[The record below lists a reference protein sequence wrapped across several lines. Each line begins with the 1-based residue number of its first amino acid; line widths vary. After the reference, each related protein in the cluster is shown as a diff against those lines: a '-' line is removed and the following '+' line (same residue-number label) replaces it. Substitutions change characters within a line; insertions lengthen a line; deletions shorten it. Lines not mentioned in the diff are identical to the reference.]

1 MPTPLSV
8 SLILLPG
15 FSLFALGA
23 VRSVFAAA
31 NEVSGEMLY
40 RVEQYAA
47 DGTQQALTQCGISI
61 TALPLQQLHRESDSV
76 ILLIADE
83 RVDEGV
89 ISAVGQRLKQ
99 QFHHEFHRPDDG
111 LDWTLGACGAGA
123 QILAEH
129 GFLDGYR
136 AAIHWQI
143 LADAVKRYP
152 ATLFTPGLFEIDRN
166 RLSAG
171 AGAAVLDLLLHWL
184 GLRHG
189 STFAA
194 EVAAGLGLDR
204 VRGSEERQPVPAS
217 AQPALGSARL
227 KEALE
232 LMAANLAEPLQAE
245 DIAQLVGVSRRQ
257 LERLFRQH
265 LDTFPSRYYL
275 ELRLK
280 HARRQLKQTTQSIL
294 QVGLAC
300 GFTSG
305 PHFSTTYRNYFGYT
319 PREER
324 ARHTMPQAVQKNSEE
339 DIQ

>member
-1 MPTPLSV
+1 MPTPFSV

-31 NEVSGEMLY
+31 NEVSGVKLY
-40 RVEQYAA
+40 RIEQYAA
-47 DGTQQALTQCGISI
+47 DGSQVLTQCGISI
-61 TALPLQQLHRESDSV
+61 AAEPLNKLNNSQPALLM
-76 ILLIADE
+76 LIADE
-83 RVDEGV
+83 RVSEHVADV
-89 ISAVGQRLKQ
+89 VGSHLMQ
-99 QFHHEFHRPDDG
+99 QLNRFDHDNESV
-111 LDWTLGACGAGA
+111 LGACGAGA
-123 QILAEH
+123 QVLAEY
-129 GFLDGYR
+129 GLLDGYR
-136 AAIHWQI
+136 TAIHWQI
-143 LADAVKRYP
+143 LTDSVKRYP
-152 ATLFTPGLFEIDRN
+152 ATVFTPCLFEIDRN
-166 RLSAG
+166 RISAG
-171 AGAAVLDLLLHWL
+171 AGAAVLDLLIHWL

-265 LDTFPSRYYL
+265 MDTFPSRYYL

-280 HARRQLKQTTQSIL
+280 YARRQLKQTTQSIL

-324 ARHTMPQAVQKNSEE
+324 ARHIMPQVANKISEE
-339 DIQ
+339 DT

>member
-1 MPTPLSV
+1 MPTPFPV

-15 FSLFALGA
+15 FSLFVLGA
-23 VRSVFAAA
+23 VRSVFAVA
-31 NEVSGEMLY
+31 NEVGGEEYY
-40 RVEQYAA
+40 RVRQYAPEGA
-47 DGTQQALTQCGISI
+47 QALTQCGMSL
-61 TALPLQQLHRESDSV
+61 AADPLHKLNGEQPGL
-76 ILLIADE
+76 LMLIADE
-83 RVDEGV
+83 RVDERLAGE
-89 ISAVGQRLKQ
+89 VGRHLRQ
-99 QFHHEFHRPDDG
+99 QLNRGADDSE
-111 LDWTLGACGAGA
+111 WVLGASGAGA
-123 QILAEH
+123 QVLAEH

-152 ATLFTPGLFEIDRN
+152 QTVFTPGLFEIDRN
-166 RLSAG
+166 RISAG

-184 GLRHG
+184 EKRHG
-189 STFAA
+189 NIFSA

-204 VRGSEERQPVPAS
+204 LRGGDERQPVPAS
-217 AQPALGSARL
+217 AQPAVGSARL
-227 KEALE
+227 KDALE
-232 LMAANLAEPLQAE
+232 LMAANLAEPLPAE

-265 LDTFPSRYYL
+265 LDTLPSRYYL

-294 QVGLAC
+294 QVGLVC
-300 GFTSG
+300 GFASG
-305 PHFSTTYRNYFGYT
+305 SHFSTTYRNYFGYT

-324 ARHTMPQAVQKNSEE
+324 ARHTMPQLETDVARE

>member
-1 MPTPLSV
+1 MPTPFSV

-31 NEVSGEMLY
+31 NEVSGEVLY
-40 RVEQYAA
+40 RIEQYAA
-47 DGTQQALTQCGISI
+47 DGSQACTQCGISLS
-61 TALPLQQLHRESDSV
+61 AEPFNKLSHSQAGLV
-76 ILLIADE
+76 MLIADE
-83 RVDEGV
+83 RVDEHVAG
-89 ISAVGQRLKQ
+89 AVGGHLMQLLSRYD
-99 QFHHEFHRPDDG
+99 HDSE
-111 LDWTLGACGAGA
+111 TVLGACGAGA

-152 ATLFTPGLFEIDRN
+152 TTVFTPGLFEIDRN
-166 RLSAG
+166 RISAG
-171 AGAAVLDLLLHWL
+171 AGAAVLDLLLHWI

-265 LDTFPSRYYL
+265 MDTFPSRYYL

-324 ARHTMPQAVQKNSEE
+324 ARHTMPQVATKISEE
-339 DIQ
+339 DTQ

>member
-1 MPTPLSV
+1 MPTPFSV

-31 NEVSGEMLY
+31 NEVSGEILY
-40 RVEQYAA
+40 RIEQYAA
-47 DGTQQALTQCGISI
+47 VGSQALTQCGISL
-61 TALPLQQLHRESDSV
+61 AAEPLDKLDHNQAGL
-76 ILLIADE
+76 LMLIADE
-83 RVDEGV
+83 RVDEHV
-89 ISAVGQRLKQ
+89 ADTVSNHLERQLNRAYNDSEWV
-99 QFHHEFHRPDDG
+99 
-111 LDWTLGACGAGA
+111 LGACGVGP
-123 QILAEH
+123 QVLAEH

-152 ATLFTPGLFEIDRN
+152 TTVFTSGLFEIDRN
-166 RLSAG
+166 RISAG

-204 VRGSEERQPVPAS
+204 VRGSEERQPEPAS

-227 KEALE
+227 KDALE
-232 LMAANLAEPLQAE
+232 LMAANFAEPLQAE

-265 LDTFPSRYYL
+265 MDTFPSRYYL

-280 HARRQLKQTTQSIL
+280 HARRQLKQTTQSIM

-324 ARHTMPQAVQKNSEE
+324 ARHSMPQAVTKNSEE

>member
-1 MPTPLSV
+1 MPTPYSV
-8 SLILLPG
+8 SLILFPG
-15 FSLFALGA
+15 FSLLALGA
-23 VRSVFAAA
+23 VRSVFAVA
-31 NEVSGEMLY
+31 NEASGEMLY
-40 RVEQYAA
+40 RVRQYAA
-47 DGTQQALTQCGISI
+47 DGSLALTQCGM
-61 TALPLQQLHRESDSV
+61 PLATDPLYKLDHEQPGL
-76 ILLIADE
+76 LMLIADE
-83 RVDEGV
+83 RVDERLAGT
-89 ISAVGQRLKQ
+89 VGSHLGQ
-99 QFHHEFHRPDDG
+99 QLNRAGDSGNADE
-111 LDWTLGACGAGA
+111 WVLGACGAGA
-123 QILAEH
+123 QVLAEH

-136 AAIHWQI
+136 AVIHWQI

-152 ATLFTPGLFEIDRN
+152 GTVFTAGLFEIDRT
-166 RLSAG
+166 RISAG

-204 VRGSEERQPVPAS
+204 LRGSDERQPMPAS

-265 LDTFPSRYYL
+265 MDTFPSRYYL

-280 HARRQLKQTTQSIL
+280 HARRQLKQTTQSVL

-300 GFTSG
+300 GFASG

-324 ARHTMPQAVQKNSEE
+324 ARHTMPQAVTHISEE
-339 DIQ
+339 DNE

>member
-1 MPTPLSV
+1 MPTPYSV

-23 VRSVFAAA
+23 VRSVFTAA
-31 NEVSGEMLY
+31 NDTAGEMLY
-40 RVEQYAA
+40 RIRQYAPE
-47 DGTQQALTQCGISI
+47 GALALSQCGLSL
-61 TALPLQQLHRESDSV
+61 AADPLIKLNDDQPGL
-76 ILLIADE
+76 LMLIADE
-83 RVDEGV
+83 RVDERV
-89 ISAVGQRLKQ
+89 ASAVGSHLGQ
-99 QFHHEFHRPDDG
+99 QLNRSGNDG
-111 LDWTLGACGAGA
+111 EWVLGASGAGA
-123 QILAEH
+123 QVLAEH

-152 ATLFTPGLFEIDRN
+152 ATVFTQGLFEIDRN
-166 RLSAG
+166 RISAG

-204 VRGSEERQPVPAS
+204 LRGGDERQPVPAS

-265 LDTFPSRYYL
+265 MDTFPSRYYL

-300 GFTSG
+300 GFASG
-305 PHFSTTYRNYFGYT
+305 PHFSTTYRNFFGCT

-324 ARHTMPQAVQKNSEE
+324 ARHAMPQVVTNISQE
-339 DIQ
+339 DMQ

>member
-1 MPTPLSV
+1 MPTPFSV

-31 NEVSGEMLY
+31 NEVSGETLY
-40 RVEQYAA
+40 RVAQYGS
-47 DGTQQALTQCGISI
+47 DGAQALTQCGITI
-61 TALPLQQLHRESDSV
+61 AAEPLDKLHENATD
-76 ILLIADE
+76 LCMLIADE
-83 RVDEGV
+83 RVDEH
-89 ISAVGQRLKQ
+89 IADTVGKQ
-99 QFHHEFHRPDDG
+99 LMQLLNRSQYTGE
-111 LDWTLGACGAGA
+111 LVLGACGAGA

-129 GFLDGYR
+129 DLLDGYR

-152 ATLFTPGLFEIDRN
+152 TTVFTPGLFEIDRN

-184 GLRHG
+184 ELRHG
-189 STFAA
+189 NTFAA

-204 VRGSEERQPVPAS
+204 LRGSDERQPVPAS

-245 DIAQLVGVSRRQ
+245 DVAQLVGVSRRQ

-265 LDTFPSRYYL
+265 MDTFPSRYYL

-324 ARHTMPQAVQKNSEE
+324 ARHSIPQVVTKTPEE

>member
-1 MPTPLSV
+1 MPTPFSV

-23 VRSVFAAA
+23 VRSVFNAA
-31 NEVSGEMLY
+31 NDVAGEMLY
-40 RVEQYAA
+40 RIRQYTPEGGLALSQCGLSLAA
-47 DGTQQALTQCGISI
+47 D
-61 TALPLQQLHRESDSV
+61 PLIKLHDDQPG
-76 ILLIADE
+76 LLMLIADE
-83 RVDEGV
+83 RVDERVAG
-89 ISAVGQRLKQ
+89 AVGNHLGQ
-99 QFHHEFHRPDDG
+99 QLNRSGHHGE
-111 LDWTLGACGAGA
+111 WVLGASGAGA
-123 QILAEH
+123 QVLAEH

-152 ATLFTPGLFEIDRN
+152 ATVFTQGLFEIDRD
-166 RLSAG
+166 RISAG

-204 VRGSEERQPVPAS
+204 LRGSDERQPVPAS

-227 KEALE
+227 KDALE

-300 GFTSG
+300 GFASG
-305 PHFSTTYRNYFGYT
+305 PHFSTTYRNFFGCT

-324 ARHTMPQAVQKNSEE
+324 ARHAMPQIVTNISQE
-339 DIQ
+339 DMQ

>member
-1 MPTPLSV
+1 MPTPFPV

-23 VRSVFAAA
+23 VRSVFTAA
-31 NEVSGEMLY
+31 NEVNGEVLY
-40 RVEQYAA
+40 KITQYAVEGPQVLA
-47 DGTQQALTQCGISI
+47 QCGIAL
-61 TALPLQQLHRESDSV
+61 TAVPLEQLNLQQNGFLM
-76 ILLIADE
+76 IIGDE
-83 RVDEGV
+83 RVDESITGIV
-89 ISAVGQRLKQ
+89 SKRLQ
-99 QFHHEFHRPDDG
+99 SQFNQIYNDSG
-111 LDWTLGACGAGA
+111 WIIGACGAGS
-123 QILAEH
+123 QVLAEC
-129 GFLDGYR
+129 GFLEGYR

-152 ATLFTPGLFEIDRN
+152 STIFTPSLFEIDRN
-166 RLSAG
+166 RISAG

-194 EVAAGLGLDR
+194 EVAAILGVDR
-204 VRGSEERQPVPAS
+204 LRSSDERQPVPAS

-305 PHFSTTYRNYFGYT
+305 PHFSTTYRNFFGYT

-324 ARHTMPQAVQKNSEE
+324 ARHTMPQIHTKNSEE